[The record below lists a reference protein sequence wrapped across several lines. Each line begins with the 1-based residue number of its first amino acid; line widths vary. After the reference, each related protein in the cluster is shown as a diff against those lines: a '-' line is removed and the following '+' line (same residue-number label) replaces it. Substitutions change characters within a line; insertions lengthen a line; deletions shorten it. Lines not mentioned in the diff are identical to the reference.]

1 MNPIEKYSFAS
12 DSNST
17 DVGDVTVARAYV
29 AGVSSTTHGYTVGGW
44 TGAYEDE
51 IDKFAFASDGNATDV
66 GNLIS
71 GRFNSAGIED

>member
-1 MNPIEKYSFAS
+1 M
-12 DSNST
+12 
-17 DVGDVTVARAYV
+17 